1 MNELYI
7 IVFKNA
13 GTMVGRLAFKNRVD
27 AEVYVKNRKNQADRY
42 RIERYL
48 PAPIEEVRD
57 VGS

>member
-7 IVFKNA
+7 IVWKSAN
-13 GTMVGRLAFKNRVD
+13 TMVGRLAFKTRAA
-27 AEVYVKNRKNQADRY
+27 AEAYVKDRRNRADKY

-57 VGS
+57 GGP